1 MNAFVTELRHGRPRE
16 QLALS
21 LIVLV
26 YVVISSAYALLTPP
40 WQVPDEP
47 AHYNYIRQLAVGI
60 LPIIEPGDYDQTYQE
75 LVVSERFPPQYSLSG
90 IQYEDHQPPL
100 YYLLATPIFLLFD
113 GALLP
118 LRLFSVL
125 LGAGVV
131 VLTYLVGKRIYPARP
146 LVTLTAV
153 ALVAFIPQHIAMMAG
168 VNNDSLAE
176 LLLAAALLGTATM
189 LTAGDTARP
198 WLLGLVLGAIFWTK
212 STAYVA
218 APVLGVALVLRWRR
232 QKEPIGSLVRQ
243 LAVLFGPALL
253 LGAIWW
259 GRNIATY
266 GGMDWMGIGRHDEVV
281 FGQPTTAG
289 WIAANGLA
297 ATLDRFVQY
306 TFQSFWGMFGW
317 MSVAMDA
324 RIYQTLGVLT
334 GVTGLG
340 LCLAAFGQM
349 GKEPAQREAGQL
361 ASRYVPRLLALS
373 TVLTISGYL
382 WWNLSFV
389 QHQGRY
395 LFPAL
400 IPLGLAAGVGWE
412 KLTQARTARIAAA
425 ALVPIA
431 ILLTATGNRFTGGWC
446 IAVAGL
452 LWLNSLLPVG
462 RRWLLIAA
470 VAGWLALLGVGSLFL
485 FVIPWLS

>member
-1 MNAFVTELRHGRPRE
+1 MNTWIKGLRHGLPRE
-16 QLALS
+16 QLVLS
-21 LIVLV
+21 LILLT
-26 YVVISSAYALLTPP
+26 YVVISSLYALLTPP

-47 AHYNYIRQLAVGI
+47 AHYNYIRQLAAGR
-60 LPIIEPGDYDQTYQE
+60 LPIIEPGDYDHNYQE
-75 LVVSERFPPQYSLSG
+75 MLVSERFPPQYSLSG

-118 LRLFSVL
+118 LRLFSSL
-125 LGAGVV
+125 LGAGVI
-131 VLTYLVGKRIYPARP
+131 VLTYLVGRRIYPGRP

-176 LLLAAALLGTATM
+176 LLLAAALLGAATM
-189 LTAGDTARP
+189 LTAEDAAKP
-198 WLLGLVLGAIFWTK
+198 WLLGLVLGAVFWTK
-212 STAYVA
+212 STAYIA
-218 APVLGVALVLRWRR
+218 APVLGAALLFRWRHR
-232 QKEPIGSLVRQ
+232 KEPIGSLARQ

-253 LGAIWW
+253 LGA
-259 GRNIATY
+259 A
-266 GGMDWMGIGRHDEVV
+266 
-281 FGQPTTAG
+281 TAG
-289 WIAANGLA
+289 
-297 ATLDRFVQY
+297 RFVRD
-306 TFQSFWGMFGW
+306 TFRSFWGMFGW
-317 MSVAMDA
+317 MSVAMDT
-324 RIYQTLGVLT
+324 RIYQGLGILT

-340 LCLAAFGQM
+340 FCLGAVGQRR
-349 GKEPAQREAGQL
+349 KESEQRAVGQF
-361 ASRYVPRLLALS
+361 ASRHVPTLLAVS
-373 TVLTISGYL
+373 AVLTIGGYL

-412 KLTQARTARIAAA
+412 KLTQARTARIAAT

-431 ILLTATGNRFTGGWC
+431 IVLTATGYRFAACWC
-446 IAVAGL
+446 IGVAGL
-452 LWLNSLLPVG
+452 LWLNSLLPI
-462 RRWLLIAA
+462 RIRWLLVTV
-470 VAGWLALLGVGSLFL
+470 VAGGLALLSGGSLFL